1 MIKIKIN
8 VYDHNHC
15 YDKTDLPSITI
26 RPEEALIALASD
38 GWTSRKQR
46 ITGPC
51 HDCSI
56 QSMLV
61 NAIGAVTTPVE
72 KICHII
78 HMYFYIVRSSSSTSS
93 FSQSI

>member
-1 MIKIKIN
+1 MEMMSTIKIN

-61 NAIGAVTTPVE
+61 NAIGAVTTPIITCIFNNEE
-72 KICHII
+72 KRCHLI
-78 HMYFYIVRSSSSTSS
+78 HMYFI
-93 FSQSI
+93 F